1 MSNQEFNAVL
11 KKVNDVVFSNSL
23 DISQKYY
30 GDWSKSYDKNMKV
43 LGLSCSPETGEMFAK
58 HGKNCKVMLD
68 IGAGNKNL
76 CSCWRKFVEFTY
88 SYLNKITLNQITI
101 LKMVKLTFATINCIK
116 PFCLF

>member
-11 KKVNDVVFSNSL
+11 KKVNDVIFSNSL

-30 GDWSKSYDKNMKV
+30 DDWSKSYDENMKV
-43 LGLSCSPETGEMFAK
+43 LGFASAPQIGEMFAK

-76 CSCWRKFVEFTY
+76 CSC
-88 SYLNKITLNQITI
+88 
-101 LKMVKLTFATINCIK
+101 
-116 PFCLF
+116 